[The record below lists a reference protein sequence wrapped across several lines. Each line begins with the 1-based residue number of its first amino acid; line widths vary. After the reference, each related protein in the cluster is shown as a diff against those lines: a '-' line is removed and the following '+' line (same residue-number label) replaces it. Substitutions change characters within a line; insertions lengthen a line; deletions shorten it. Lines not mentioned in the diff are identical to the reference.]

1 MKPKAIKLLKT
12 ASPII
17 VGTALLLLTMNC
29 SGKFPTTTAT
39 VSSSTT
45 DTKSIDK
52 KNDNSSEESPPQISQ
67 ITNSTYQ
74 LIWSGGFQKS
84 DWQTYW
90 GVQSKGAWGLQENTA
105 VISDPTGKFAKV
117 LRVKY
122 PKGSASPNAV
132 RKEGAPLGG
141 AQFYAKLGMTPQD
154 ALLLSYS
161 VRFSD
166 NFEFVK
172 GGKLPGLYGGTA
184 VSGGNIPDGIDGFS
198 TRFMW
203 RKNGDGEVYA
213 YLPTSTEYGTSIGR
227 GNWRFQPGVWYKIE
241 QEVTLNQP
249 GKADGRVRVWL
260 DNRLVLEQGG
270 LTFRTVNTLK
280 IEGIFF
286 STFFG
291 GEDTTWAPSKDVS
304 ADFADFKVSKP
315 SGVALTPSP
324 SPLPL
329 VSSKIN

>member
-1 MKPKAIKLLKT
+1 MKPKAINLLKT
-12 ASPII
+12 TSQIGL
-17 VGTALLLLTMNC
+17 GTALLLLTMNC
-29 SGKFPTTTAT
+29 SGKFPSTTAT
-39 VSSSTT
+39 VDLSTT
-45 DTKSIDK
+45 DPKSIDQENGNYSDK
-52 KNDNSSEESPPQISQ
+52 LSPQTSQ
-67 ITNSTYQ
+67 IANSTYQ
-74 LIWSGGFQKS
+74 LIWSGGFQNT

-132 RKEGAPLGG
+132 RNEGAPLGG

-172 GGKLPGLYGGTA
+172 GGKLPGLYGGSA
-184 VSGGNIPDGIDGFS
+184 VSGGNIPDGTDGFS

-213 YLPTSTEYGTSIGR
+213 YLPSSTEYGTSIGR
-227 GNWRFQPGVWYKIE
+227 GNWRFKPGVWYKIE

-260 DNRLVLEQGG
+260 DDRLVLDQNG

-315 SGVALTPSP
+315 SGVASSP
-324 SPLPL
+324 SQSRLPL
-329 VSSKIN
+329 VSSQIN

>member
-12 ASPII
+12 ASKII
-17 VGTALLLLTMNC
+17 GVTTLLLLTMNC
-29 SGKFPTTTAT
+29 SGNFPRTTAAS
-39 VSSSTT
+39 SSSTT
-45 DTKSIDK
+45 EPKLIDK
-52 KNDNSSEESPPQISQ
+52 DNSKFPDKLSPQISQ
-67 ITNSTYQ
+67 TANSTYQ
-74 LIWSGGFQKS
+74 LIWSGGFQNS

-90 GVQSKGAWGLQENTA
+90 GVQSKGAWGLQENTE

-132 RKEGAPLGG
+132 RTENAPLGG

-154 ALLLSYS
+154 SLLLSYS
-161 VRFSD
+161 LRFSD

-184 VSGGNIPDGIDGFS
+184 VSGGNIPDGTDGFS

-213 YLPTSTEYGTSIGR
+213 YLPSSTDYGTSIGR
-227 GNWRFQPGVWYKIE
+227 GNWRFKPGVWYKIE

-249 GKADGRVRVWL
+249 GKADGRIRVWL
-260 DNRLVLEQGG
+260 DTKLVLDQGG
-270 LTFRTVNTLK
+270 LIFRTVNTLK

-315 SGVALTPSP
+315 SGVALSPSQ

-329 VSSKIN
+329 VSSTIK